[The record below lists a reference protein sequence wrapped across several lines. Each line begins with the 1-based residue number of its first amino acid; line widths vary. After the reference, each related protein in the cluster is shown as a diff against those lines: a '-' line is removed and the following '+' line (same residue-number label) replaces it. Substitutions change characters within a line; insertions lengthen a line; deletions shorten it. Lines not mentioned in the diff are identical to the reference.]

1 MDSKNSQAMYS
12 DWRLDVLDGVLF
24 FIVGSLRSFND
35 ILICSIST
43 ANDSENVCS
52 VSGNLYWRTGAAATA
67 AVLQENSSGG
77 GYF

>member
-12 DWRLDVLDGVLF
+12 DWRLDVLDGVLFF

-52 VSGNLYWRTGAAATA
+52 VSGNLYWRTGAAA